1 MNTDTSTTVTPMTAL
16 EIWPMALMVAS
27 FGGSPSSLM
36 IRSTF
41 STTMMAS
48 STTIPITSTMP
59 NMVSTLIDM
68 PSASSTPKVASSVTG
83 TTMVGM
89 RV

>member
-1 MNTDTSTTVTPMTAL
+1 
-16 EIWPMALMVAS
+16 
-27 FGGSPSSLM
+27 M

-48 STTIPITSTMP
+48 STTMPITSTMP
-59 NMVSTLIDM
+59 NIVSTLMDM
-68 PSASSTPKVASSVTG
+68 PSESSTPKVASSATG